1 MHNFIKV
8 NTVNDW
14 DQIQWGLN
22 TVNDWDQDTVGP

>member
-1 MHNFIKV
+1 MNNFIKV

-14 DQIQWGLN
+14 DQIQWSLN